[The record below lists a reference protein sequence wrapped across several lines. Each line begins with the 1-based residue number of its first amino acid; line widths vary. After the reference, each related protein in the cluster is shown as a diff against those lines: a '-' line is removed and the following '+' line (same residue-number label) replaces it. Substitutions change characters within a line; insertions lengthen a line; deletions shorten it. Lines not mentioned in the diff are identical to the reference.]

1 MKPLSWVKDFGA
13 DTPWP
18 SRERGLRLSM
28 NRAIGWALMAGGV
41 VVLIFGIQE
50 SNSFSSSVSR
60 TFNGTP
66 TNQSIWM
73 IAVGVVLAI
82 VGLIMGVTG
91 RGTRT

>member
-1 MKPLSWVKDFGA
+1 
-13 DTPWP
+13 
-18 SRERGLRLSM
+18 
-28 NRAIGWALMAGGV
+28 MAGGV
-41 VVLIFGIQE
+41 VLLIFGIQE

-60 TFNGTP
+60 VFNNSP

-73 IAVGVVLAI
+73 IAGGVVLVI